1 MKLGV
6 VGSRAFINET
16 NAYKGF
22 LDKMDKYVDDQVTE
36 IVSGGAKGV
45 DGWADNYGREYDIPV
60 FIFWPEWDI
69 YGKRAGFERN
79 KLIIDRAEFV
89 LIFWDGK
96 SKGTQNDIILARW
109 WNKPH
114 ILYIWNGEDWVID
127 G

>member
-45 DGWADNYGREYDIPV
+45 D
-60 FIFWPEWDI
+60 
-69 YGKRAGFERN
+69 
-79 KLIIDRAEFV
+79 
-89 LIFWDGK
+89 
-96 SKGTQNDIILARW
+96 
-109 WNKPH
+109 
-114 ILYIWNGEDWVID
+114 
-127 G
+127 